1 MSVDAFPGIPAR
13 RAGPGRSASH
23 RQRGSWPPGAGT
35 CSWRHLQAALPGC
48 LLLLAACQAPG
59 RTAATTAG
67 SPLPGGTYF
76 GTTAV
81 PEDARTARARV
92 GTTLMV
98 NKIVR
103 DFSVAYDRQGM
114 TGVIAAIDQCYVT
127 AISPLRM
134 PQDVRDCLVLDMMA
148 FRIDHTVSGSGPP
161 GGPQQMAYFQKA
173 AAARR
178 WDRYAPLGNL
188 ARGEEA
194 ASFMTNGSEL
204 VLQEYNRRRAAPRV
218 S

>member
-1 MSVDAFPGIPAR
+1 MSVATSPQTSWAKRMGSGR
-13 RAGPGRSASH
+13 RASLGQPGLWLRL
-23 RQRGSWPPGAGT
+23 P
-35 CSWRHLQAALPGC
+35 AALSCC

-59 RTAATTAG
+59 RTVSPSAG
-67 SPLPGGTYF
+67 SPLLSDTSIGMA
-76 GTTAV
+76 AV

-92 GTTLMV
+92 GVTMMV
-98 NKIVR
+98 NNTIR
-103 DFSVAYDRQGM
+103 DFTAAYDRQGM
-114 TGVIAAIDQCYVT
+114 SGVIAAIDQCYVT
-127 AISPLRM
+127 AISPLRT
-134 PQDVRDCLVLDMMA
+134 PQDVRDCLVLDMVA
-148 FRIDHTVSGSGPP
+148 FRIDNAASGNGPP
-161 GGPQQMAYFQKA
+161 GGPQQMPYFRKA

-194 ASFMTNGSEL
+194 VGFMTNASEL